1 MYKTFL
7 TILFTVFFW
16 SDNTFADC
24 TSPVAIAGSR
34 EWFSGDTIY
43 KYCDG
48 TNWIDISVNNTLTA
62 CSNTAT
68 LEYDNNLNGYRF
80 CNGTNWRQIGCVA
93 SNTPIAING
102 AQCLATCPELAIC
115 NNPGQIDYS
124 TELGM
129 LVYCNGSNLI
139 SLDNPIYEL
148 APGSPSCI
156 GINTWTSYS
165 ISTNPGNR
173 IVYGAGRF
181 ISLSNPRMTSTDGIN
196 WSSIP
201 TYFDGSDAIYAGGR
215 WVAVSGSWNRAVSTS
230 SDGVNWTTH
239 SGATPTTANWS
250 YLAYGNGRY
259 VATTHGTNGFMSS
272 TDGLNWTRHNGP
284 NKVWFG
290 TAYGNGVFVAISHHT
305 AEVAVSSDGINWT
318 LHSFAGLDYS
328 HWDHANSIT
337 FGNGRFVAVAGRG
350 SRPIVTST
358 DGINWTGHIAPEQNY
373 WKSVTYGD
381 GLFVAVAADG
391 INRVMTS
398 PDGIN
403 WTAMPAAQANE
414 WNDIA
419 YGSGRYVAISN
430 NGTNRIMTTDCMS
443 ASCES
448 P

>member
-1 MYKTFL
+1 MRK
-7 TILFTVFFW
+7 LFIAFSIYATLLPAA
-16 SDNTFADC
+16 THADC
-24 TSPVAIAGSR
+24 TNPDSASGGR
-34 EWFSGDTIY
+34 EWFTAENVY

-48 TNWIDISVNNTLTA
+48 TNWIDFSLNNTLTE

-80 CNGTNWRQIGCVA
+80 CDGTNWRQIGCTA
-93 SNTPIAING
+93 SNTQIEING
-102 AQCLATCPELAIC
+102 AECLATCPELGTC
-115 NNPGQIDYS
+115 NNPGQIDYL
-124 TELGM
+124 TELGI
-129 LVYCNGSNLI
+129 LAYCNGSNLI
-139 SLDNPIYEL
+139 SLENPIYEL

-156 GINTWTSYS
+156 GINPWTSYS

-196 WSSIP
+196 WSAIP

-215 WVAVSGSWNRAVSTS
+215 WLAVSGSWNRAVATS
-230 SDGVNWTTH
+230 SNGVNWTTH

-259 VATTHGTNGFMSS
+259 VATTWGSNGFMSS

-284 NKVWFG
+284 DRVWFG

-305 AEVAVSSDGINWT
+305 AEVAVSPDGINWTLQSFQPFGWTHANSITYGNGRFVVVAGIGDRRIASSSDGINWT
-318 LHSFAGLDYS
+318 
-328 HWDHANSIT
+328 T
-337 FGNGRFVAVAGRG
+337 
-350 SRPIVTST
+350 
-358 DGINWTGHIAPEQNY
+358 HIAPQQNY

-381 GLFVAVAADG
+381 GLFVAVAEDG

-398 PDGIN
+398 TDGLN
-403 WTAMPAAQANE
+403 WISMPAAQANE
-414 WNDIA
+414 WINIA
-419 YGSGRYVAISN
+419 YGSGRYVSISR
-430 NGTNRIMTTDCMS
+430 NGTNRIMTTDCIS
-443 ASCES
+443 ASCDS